1 MKLPKFIKNHHQTPN
16 SATLRSSTQQQN
28 MSNRLNQLLL
38 TDEICRFQPT
48 KKFLNES
55 LNATSDFMKSSET
68 DRHLSA
74 LKTEQLQKI
83 LMATTPTSISNGTA
97 TPRYVKSAQ
106 PKRLQRNRLAHV
118 NKKPS
123 NYVSLSNVS
132 PNFFYI
138 LLKSFCLFKVLGNK
152 IRICC
157 DSLV

>member
-1 MKLPKFIKNHHQTPN
+1 MKLPKFIKNHQTPK

-28 MSNRLNQLLL
+28 MSSRLNQLLL

-55 LNATSDFMKSSET
+55 LNTTSDFLKSSEP

-74 LKTEQLQKI
+74 LKAEQLQKI

-123 NYVSLSNVS
+123 NYVSVSNVS
-132 PNFFYI
+132 SSSFLFYYSCVCS
-138 LLKSFCLFKVLGNK
+138 KY
-152 IRICC
+152 
-157 DSLV
+157 